1 MRACALQAP
10 ELEEGSWR
18 VKHHSQPDPEAPALS
33 AEQQLDLS
41 PPPQADAAPVHTPP
55 DVASEQ
61 QPNLVPAAQDAA
73 PAEQQPN
80 LVSAAQDAAP
90 AEQQPDIDPAGKSAA
105 AQQQQPN
112 LPPETQGVASNQMF
126 AALANV
132 GNLADIYP
140 DSQVEP
146 ARQVQAHVPP
156 PPLPEEAPLQDRG
169 PEQPQVSSHTPL
181 PKIAALSQGVYT
193 VRGYCITSVSTPCDV
208 AVRCISLRCLWRSL
222 LRDNDTDALHQEV
235 W

>member
-41 PPPQADAAPVHTPP
+41 PPPQADAAPVITPL

-61 QPNLVPAAQDAA
+61 QPNLVPAAQTAA
-73 PAEQQPN
+73 PAEQQPD
-80 LVSAAQDAAP
+80 VAH
-90 AEQQPDIDPAGKSAA
+90 EQQPDIDPAGEAAA
-105 AQQQQPN
+105 AQQQQPG
-112 LPPETQGVASNQMF
+112 LPPETQGVTSNQMF

-156 PPLPEEAPLQDRG
+156 LPLPEEAPVQDMS
-169 PEQPQVSSHTPL
+169 PEQPQVRSHTPL
-181 PKIAALSQGVYT
+181 LKIVH
-193 VRGYCITSVSTPCDV
+193 
-208 AVRCISLRCLWRSL
+208 SLRVF
-222 LRDNDTDALHQEV
+222 TQ
-235 W
+235 